1 MAWTA
6 QIHGEENLEPEM
18 RAAYEAGV
26 QAGLEALG
34 VKGAEMVVENIVTP
48 YNGLPPAVC
57 FGNLAGSII
66 SEFVREASMF
76 TEIIGVSPNVGADV
90 YAAPVETGTRPH
102 FPPASALLPWV
113 QKKFGIEDEKQALGV
128 AFVIA
133 KKMSQRGTQGHLMFQ
148 RALET
153 LEPIAPGILEH
164 NIALAFA
171 AHGFTGTTA

>member
-6 QIHGEENLEPEM
+6 QIRGEEALAPEM

-34 VKGAEMVVENIVTP
+34 VKGAEMVVENITTT

-57 FGNLAGSII
+57 FGNLAGSVI
-66 SEFVREASMF
+66 SSFVREASMVA
-76 TEIIGVSPNVGADV
+76 ELIGVSPNVGADI

-102 FPPASALLPWV
+102 FPPASALVPWV
-113 QKKFGIEDEKQALGV
+113 QKKFGIDNEKQALSI
-128 AFVIA
+128 AFAISR
-133 KKMSQRGTQGHLMFQ
+133 KMSQRGTQGHMMFG

-153 LEPIAPGILEH
+153 LEPIAAPVIEH
-164 NIALAFA
+164 ALAVAFA
-171 AHGFTGTTA
+171 AHGFTGATA